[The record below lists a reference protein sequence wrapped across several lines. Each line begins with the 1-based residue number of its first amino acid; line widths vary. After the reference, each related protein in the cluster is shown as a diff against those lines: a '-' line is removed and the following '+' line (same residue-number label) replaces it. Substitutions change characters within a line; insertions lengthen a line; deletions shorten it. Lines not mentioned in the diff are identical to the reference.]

1 MKKYLNISTGKLIE
15 ESEEIVEEEKV
26 VEEAVN
32 TDDEIDEDA
41 YEQVVKQQQA
51 L

>member
-15 ESEEIVEEEKV
+15 ESEEIVEQEKV